1 MSALQYLLLGM
12 DHTDT
17 ALIFSSICF
26 VGSLVGLVVVQ
37 QAIRGSGRASLI
49 IFSISIVMALSTVLI
64 TGFGAVD
71 VWNDYVSGE
80 YMGFKSPC

>member
-12 DHTDT
+12 DHTET
-17 ALIFSSICF
+17 ALVFSLICF

-37 QAIRGSGRASLI
+37 QVIQEFGRASLI
-49 IFSISIVMALSTVLI
+49 VFSVSTVMALSTVLI

-71 VWNDYVSGE
+71 VWDDYVSGE